1 MKEWKNKS
9 VKTRHPTVVW
19 LATLICLA
27 GIRGACAQERAEV
40 TPQAPGGI
48 RDNRGADA
56 GGYRIAGV
64 VVDAAT
70 GVTIAGAELS
80 IAEGIADVEVTADA
94 EGRFAFAG
102 LEPGKYAVEA
112 TAQGYVQERYE
123 QHQGYSTAMAVGP
136 GLDAEHMVFR
146 LHRQAVV
153 TGMVT
158 DERGE
163 VVRKAQVML
172 FADQHGAG
180 KDAVQLLS
188 QTETDDL
195 GAYRFA
201 HLQAGKYYVAV
212 TAHPWYAQTAVAEG
226 SATSEEEGAAS
237 RSNHFSRKSDPK
249 LDVVYATTFYPG
261 VTDDHSA
268 GELQVSAGETQTAD
282 VRLQAVLSTHIRLT
296 NAPVAT
302 ADNGTSFAVGAMQP
316 VFGSAMN
323 MGLSLVAGPVAP
335 GVYEVGGLPPGE
347 VTLTLTENRNGQEW
361 ENRTIHTNVSDGES
375 IDAAG
380 TGAVANV
387 QGRVLL
393 AESGAVG
400 PQGQVVLINKERQT
414 VARRLQKDGTFT
426 FQGVEAGRYE
436 VSVNLGGGDEDY
448 VERMTATGAKASSTE
463 LTIDE
468 AGEVRLVIRMGRGWG
483 QVKGVVK
490 GGGKV
495 EAGVM
500 VLLVPSSEENLE
512 RDARMDQTDSDGT
525 FTLGRILP
533 GRYVLMAIE
542 DGWEL
547 DWREAGALA
556 PYREKGQVVEV
567 RANEVKEV
575 AVEAEAK
582 KKAESGE

>member
-1 MKEWKNKS
+1 
-9 VKTRHPTVVW
+9 
-19 LATLICLA
+19 
-27 GIRGACAQERAEV
+27 
-40 TPQAPGGI
+40 
-48 RDNRGADA
+48 
-56 GGYRIAGV
+56 
-64 VVDAAT
+64 
-70 GVTIAGAELS
+70 
-80 IAEGIADVEVTADA
+80 
-94 EGRFAFAG
+94 
-102 LEPGKYAVEA
+102 
-112 TAQGYVQERYE
+112 
-123 QHQGYSTAMAVGP
+123 
-136 GLDAEHMVFR
+136 
-146 LHRQAVV
+146 
-153 TGMVT
+153 
-158 DERGE
+158 
-163 VVRKAQVML
+163 
-172 FADQHGAG
+172 
-180 KDAVQLLS
+180 
-188 QTETDDL
+188 
-195 GAYRFA
+195 
-201 HLQAGKYYVAV
+201 
-212 TAHPWYAQTAVAEG
+212 
-226 SATSEEEGAAS
+226 
-237 RSNHFSRKSDPK
+237 
-249 LDVVYATTFYPG
+249 
-261 VTDDHSA
+261 
-268 GELQVSAGETQTAD
+268 
-282 VRLQAVLSTHIRLT
+282 
-296 NAPVAT
+296 
-302 ADNGTSFAVGAMQP
+302 
-316 VFGSAMN
+316 
-323 MGLSLVAGPVAP
+323 
-335 GVYEVGGLPPGE
+335 
-347 VTLTLTENRNGQEW
+347 
-361 ENRTIHTNVSDGES
+361 
-375 IDAAG
+375 
-380 TGAVANV
+380 V

-448 VERMTATGAKASSTE
+448 VERMTATGAKVSSTE